1 MVFQEPRGPSPWF
14 SPWFHVVAIDVLY
27 LYNIIRKTPGGI
39 KYRAHPARQMKA
51 EVGNSAQTV

>member
-14 SPWFHVVAIDVLY
+14 SPWFHVVAIDVLH
-27 LYNIIRKTPGGI
+27 LYNIIMKAPGSE
-39 KYRAHPARQMKA
+39 YNALPARQLKA